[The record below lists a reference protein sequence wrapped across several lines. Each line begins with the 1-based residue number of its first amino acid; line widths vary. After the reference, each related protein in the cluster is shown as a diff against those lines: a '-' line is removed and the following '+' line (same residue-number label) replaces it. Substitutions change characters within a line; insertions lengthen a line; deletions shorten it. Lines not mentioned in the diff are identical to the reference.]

1 MASQITNLSF
11 ALAEEG
17 RQHNSHLQSRF
28 NREWEQ
34 IDVSHI
40 PCIDKVPEEHRL
52 FLQAVAESLSWLQ
65 DSVDNRE
72 LAQKFLEEYFRI
84 LVWCTIAERT
94 LLEVRRRIEDR
105 FPNPPKVEGK
115 GQTKNL
121 IPKRLTA
128 IIAGLESWAQVSL
141 PAVHEGQQLDLEE
154 IQRRAIYVN
163 KGVRWSSL
171 AAVKMYAIQNDGD
184 TNNKK
189 IVLSRSIYPPM
200 GRAVSRGIERLF
212 GFSLGE
218 SKGDHE
224 IAKDL
229 HLKLAEL
236 TGESVFDLNSGFYKI
251 GGGL

>member
-1 MASQITNLSF
+1 M
-11 ALAEEG
+11 
-17 RQHNSHLQSRF
+17 
-28 NREWEQ
+28 
-34 IDVSHI
+34 
-40 PCIDKVPEEHRL
+40 
-52 FLQAVAESLSWLQ
+52 
-65 DSVDNRE
+65 
-72 LAQKFLEEYFRI
+72 
-84 LVWCTIAERT
+84 
-94 LLEVRRRIEDR
+94 
-105 FPNPPKVEGK
+105 EGK

-163 KGVRWSSL
+163 KSVRWSSL

-200 GRAVSRGIERLF
+200 GRAVSRGIERLL

-218 SKGDHE
+218 SKGDHK

-236 TGESVFDLNSGFYKI
+236 TGESVFDLNSGFYKV
-251 GGGL
+251 G